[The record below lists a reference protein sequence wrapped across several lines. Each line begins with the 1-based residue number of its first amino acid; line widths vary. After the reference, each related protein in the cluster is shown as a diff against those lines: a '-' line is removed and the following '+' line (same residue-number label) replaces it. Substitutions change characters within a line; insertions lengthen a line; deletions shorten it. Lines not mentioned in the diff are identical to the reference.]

1 VSYFLRFLFS
11 FNVFVFFL
19 FFLAKSTIS
28 KKQKS
33 HCQKF
38 DLIRKLVMV
47 VVIIYVSSLS
57 LSYLIL
63 HFSFRFRPMCV
74 ILALFYINFY

>member
-1 VSYFLRFLFS
+1 
-11 FNVFVFFL
+11 
-19 FFLAKSTIS
+19 
-28 KKQKS
+28 
-33 HCQKF
+33 
-38 DLIRKLVMV
+38 MV
-47 VVIIYVSSLS
+47 VVIIYVSSFS